1 MGSGAVGGYF
11 GGLLHKGG
19 LEVTL
24 VARGAHRDAILRD
37 GLRVESVTSGDFVVH
52 PPAVERPDGSWKA
65 DLALLCV
72 KSYHNAEAIR
82 TMEPAIGEGTSVLT
96 LQNGLGSGDEL
107 AAAFGRDKV
116 LLGAAYIE
124 ASRKAPGVIY
134 EGGGPCR
141 IVFGEEDGSES
152 AKAIAVRDAIASAG
166 IDVELSTDVAAALWN
181 KLLFICALSG
191 MSCVARATMVEVL
204 ASPGTKELARRAIVE
219 AEGVA
224 RALGVDLAEDV
235 VESTMSYLVE
245 HQASLTSSMYLD
257 LQRGSRLELDVL
269 NGAVSRLSKEVGVP
283 TPVNDFVTDCLR
295 VYDDRVKAGAG

>member
-11 GGLLHKGG
+11 GGIMGKGG
-19 LEVTL
+19 LDVTL
-24 VARGAHRDAILRD
+24 VARGEHLEAIRLD

-65 DLALLCV
+65 DLVLLCV

-82 TMEPAIGEGTSVLT
+82 TMEPAVGDGTSILT
-96 LQNGLGSGDEL
+96 LQNGLGGGDEL

-141 IVFGEEDGSES
+141 IVFGEEDGSAS
-152 AKAIAVRDAIASAG
+152 ARAVAVRDALASVG
-166 IDVELSTDVAAALWN
+166 VDVELSADVAAALWT
-181 KLLFICALSG
+181 KLAFICALSG

-204 ASPGTKELARRAIVE
+204 ASPGTKELARRAVVE
-219 AEGVA
+219 AEQVALATGV
-224 RALGVDLAEDV
+224 GLADDV
-235 VESTMSYLVE
+235 VESTMAYMTE
-245 HQASLTSSMYLD
+245 HQESLTSSMYLD
-257 LQRGSRLELDVL
+257 LERGNRLELDVL
-269 NGAVSRLSKEVGVP
+269 NGAVSRLGKEYRVP
-283 TPVNDFVTDCLR
+283 TPVNDFITDCLR